1 MYIMKLTYGHRGFC
15 PVNFHLKIVRFNI
28 KIGLVENREN
38 PEETDDV
45 KMYLRALKRTQ
56 SFIFFLRA
64 LISE

>member
-45 KMYLRALKRTQ
+45 KMYLRALKTHTV
-56 SFIFFLRA
+56 IHLFLESVD
-64 LISE
+64 L